1 MSSNN
6 TLVPTTADM
15 VKDVIGNLKTDNQEA
30 SKTEN
35 KKPISNESDKDM
47 AFNKLTSQIKSR
59 SSSITEIEDTVEP
72 QNKTESISSD
82 ILDNKDTKEQ
92 QPK

>member
-1 MSSNN
+1 MP
-6 TLVPTTADM
+6 L
-15 VKDVIGNLKTDNQEA
+15 
-30 SKTEN
+30 
-35 KKPISNESDKDM
+35 
-47 AFNKLTSQIKSR
+47 NKLSSLDKSR

-92 QPK
+92 QSK